1 MQTRKK
7 RAQKVNTIEEYRM
20 KDPGRRHKPHKDEQ
34 QSGDFGRRNFFVKKN
49 HSGNESQR
57 QTQLTESLNET
68 HIGHMLHGK
77 EDQSIGSGTAYAG
90 DDGVDDLF
98 ASELFESPSFSRIE
112 DDQRHFSE
120 SQSHLDQKKISQSSG
135 TGETPGAGADQ
146 LQRLTVTKGITGG
159 PHGTQRNEK
168 YGKSVQRAE
177 RYIAE

>member
-7 RAQKVNTIEEYRM
+7 RAQKVYTIEEYRM

-77 EDQSIGSGTAYAG
+77 KDQRIGSRTADAG
-90 DDGVDDLF
+90 DDGINDLL
-98 ASELFESPSFSRIE
+98 APELFESTSFGRIKE
-112 DDQRHFSE
+112 DQRELSQ
-120 SQSHLDQKKISQSSG
+120 SQSHLDQEKRNQSLTYS
-135 TGETPGAGADQ
+135 TLVAFKLESNN
-146 LQRLTVTKGITGG
+146 RLNPSHPVSLV
-159 PHGTQRNEK
+159 P
-168 YGKSVQRAE
+168 
-177 RYIAE
+177 